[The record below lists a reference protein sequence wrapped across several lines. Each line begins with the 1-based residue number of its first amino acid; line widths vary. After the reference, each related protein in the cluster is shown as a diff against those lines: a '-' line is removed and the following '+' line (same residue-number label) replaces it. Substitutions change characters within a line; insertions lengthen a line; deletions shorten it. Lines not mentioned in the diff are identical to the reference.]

1 MLSFRT
7 PRFLLLLNI
16 FSTFTIFI
24 YAQPV
29 PASNLSSQAANV
41 TAVANFDVVPK
52 PPPTISSFIPRDGG
66 HAKPVNYAYV
76 LKSHRP
82 VGYAYLPTAQA
93 DEYKRNKQVIPLS
106 ELQTPGITG
115 HGSTDRYLLQRLFPN
130 STLSDYRTCIVF
142 SPKSKLP
149 KNLSDRF
156 SMRYGL
162 DLGLWVS
169 PHTPPAY
176 TEEST
181 IGFNQMTVPTRKS
194 GGGFDLR
201 DKRTVMR
208 LPYACVQMAEEIEL
222 HVQCDYPYHVNA
234 PVVPQFWGSANWH
247 KWKIPMWPDDV
258 FKGPKPLY

>member
-1 MLSFRT
+1 MFSFRT

-29 PASNLSSQAANV
+29 PASNSSSQAANV
-41 TAVANFDVVPK
+41 TAVENFDVVPK

-66 HAKPVNYAYV
+66 NAKPVNYAYV

-93 DEYKRNKQVIPLS
+93 DEYKRNKQVIPLCF
-106 ELQTPGITG
+106 QTQL
-115 HGSTDRYLLQRLFPN
+115 YL
-130 STLSDYRTCIVF
+130 TCIVF

-222 HVQCDYPYHVNA
+222 HVQCDYPYHVNGM
-234 PVVPQFWGSANWH
+234 F
-247 KWKIPMWPDDV
+247 
-258 FKGPKPLY
+258 